1 MRAAVFAMGCLTVL
15 LTVSAPVL
23 GDTTDHDAL
32 ARRYEA
38 EGKLPEAL
46 AAYRAAQAE
55 SPGDLTLSYNL
66 GRVHYRLGDFQAAAN
81 AFLKVAQAGERQLV
95 PEASYNAGNAYYRL
109 GKYSEAVTCYKRT
122 KVNLELAH
130 EQLARLSKEAERKTK
145 SEQERPDRTRGGKE
159 QRPPSDDQAKR
170 REKTESQRKE
180 QPPGRAEG
188 RPGERPPGEM
198 APAIA
203 EARTETAA
211 ESTEISFED
220 ALRLLETLAR
230 QERNHRLERARRAV
244 QTAPGS
250 VAKDW

>member
-1 MRAAVFAMGCLTVL
+1 VHSPRPGSSASLPGGQLVHAATLWGEKR
-15 LTVSAPVL
+15 PVA
-23 GDTTDHDAL
+23 H
-32 ARRYEA
+32 
-38 EGKLPEAL
+38 
-46 AAYRAAQAE
+46 AAQAE

-122 KVNLELAH
+122 LRLTPTDGEAKVNLELAH
-130 EQLARLSKEAERKTK
+130 EQLARLNKEAERKTK

-188 RPGERPPGEM
+188 RPGARPPGEM

-220 ALRLLETLAR
+220 ALRLLQTLAR